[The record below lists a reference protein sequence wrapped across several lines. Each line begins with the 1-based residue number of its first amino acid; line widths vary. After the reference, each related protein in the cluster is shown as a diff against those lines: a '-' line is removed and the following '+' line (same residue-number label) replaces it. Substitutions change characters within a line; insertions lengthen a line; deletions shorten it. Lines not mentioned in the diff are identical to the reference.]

1 MASVVLSDWSLPGAG
16 GGAPCT
22 HALAA
27 GWCSGAHPVDTG
39 LAGADL
45 GPHRAQARS
54 RSATGWLGGL
64 GKSPGLVE
72 LSSKVGMPM
81 RVLQVVISPKVS
93 PGCVPSTARDP
104 RQVPHDGQVVLF
116 SAVRTAP
123 TVRAARPREGRALGV
138 LCFLSG
144 EMTAEFCS
152 SA

>member
-1 MASVVLSDWSLPGAG
+1 M
-16 GGAPCT
+16 
-22 HALAA
+22 
-27 GWCSGAHPVDTG
+27 DTG

-54 RSATGWLGGL
+54 RSATGWLGSL

-72 LSSKVGMPM
+72 LSSKVGILIH
-81 RVLQVVISPKVS
+81 VLQVVISPKVS

-104 RQVPHDGQVVLF
+104 RQVPHDGQVMLF

-123 TVRAARPREGRALGV
+123 TVQAARPREGRALGV
-138 LCFLSG
+138 LCLPSG